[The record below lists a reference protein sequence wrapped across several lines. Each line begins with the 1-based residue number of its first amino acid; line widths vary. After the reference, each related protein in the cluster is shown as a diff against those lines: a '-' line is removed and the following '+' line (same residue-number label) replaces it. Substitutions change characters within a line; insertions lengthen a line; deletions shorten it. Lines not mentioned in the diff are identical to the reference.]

1 MPLQTYLIGRVSTAL
16 WVLLGAEKSDVL
28 AMVLRQGLAL
38 IGLGLVTGFMASLA
52 FTRWSL

>member
-1 MPLQTYLIGRVSTAL
+1 L
-16 WVLLGAEKSDVL
+16 WVLLGAEQSDVL